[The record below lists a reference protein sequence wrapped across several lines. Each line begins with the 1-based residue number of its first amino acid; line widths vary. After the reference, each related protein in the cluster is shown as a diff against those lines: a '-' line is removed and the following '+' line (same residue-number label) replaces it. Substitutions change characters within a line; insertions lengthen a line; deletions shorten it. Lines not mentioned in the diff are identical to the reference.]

1 MLKISILETRKE
13 RRLVLDGSLISPWT
27 AELQSAY
34 DGARPD
40 LNGRELVISL
50 DDVTMISKE
59 GEDVLIALMN
69 EGIKV
74 RCRGVFT
81 KLLVRQLAR
90 RARSQVRGQI
100 HEVLQ
105 K

>member
-1 MLKISILETRKE
+1 MLKISIVETRKE
-13 RRLVLDGSLISPWT
+13 RRLVLNGSLISPWT

-34 DGARPD
+34 DRATTD
-40 LNGRELVISL
+40 LNGRELVIKL
-50 DDVTMISKE
+50 DDVTTISKE

-69 EGIKV
+69 KGSKI

-90 RARSQVRGQI
+90 KARNDSQGAAQ
-100 HEVLQ
+100 
-105 K
+105 